1 MRDVGHPSNPPGV
14 VTKAAAVYTQNAAM
28 DTQNTHSS
36 IETQGTAPI
45 LDINEIMAL
54 LPHRYP
60 FLLIDRIVEFAPR
73 VRIVAIKNVS
83 INESFFQ
90 GHFPAYPIMPGVLIV
105 EALAQTGGVL
115 MLTEVPDRESKLLF
129 FTGIEEAKFR
139 RAVVPGDQVRLEVDV
154 LQYSRRGGR
163 MQGRAL
169 VDGKVVCE
177 AIIRCQIVPRERKAS
192 SFDKPAVIEKPA
204 DSVAAEPVLEPVTQ
218 G

>member
-1 MRDVGHPSNPPGV
+1 METPE
-14 VTKAAAVYTQNAAM
+14 TNATSA
-28 DTQNTHSS
+28 T
-36 IETQGTAPI
+36 TATTI

-73 VRIVAIKNVS
+73 ERIVAIKNVS

-115 MLTEVPDRESKLLF
+115 MLTEVPDRENKLLF

-163 MQGRAL
+163 MQGRAF

-177 AIIRCQIVPRERKAS
+177 AIIRCQIVPRERKPS
-192 SFDKPAVIEKPA
+192 TPEKQ
-204 DSVAAEPVLEPVTQ
+204 AAEPVLEPVTQ

>member
-1 MRDVGHPSNPPGV
+1 METSQ
-14 VTKAAAVYTQNAAM
+14 T
-28 DTQNTHSS
+28 NTTSA
-36 IETQGTAPI
+36 TTATTI

-60 FLLIDRIVEFAPR
+60 FLLIDRIVDFVPR
-73 VRIVAIKNVS
+73 ERIAAIKNVS

-90 GHFPAYPIMPGVLIV
+90 GHFPSYPIMPGVLIV

-115 MLTEVPDRESKLLF
+115 MLTEVPDRENKLLF

-163 MQGRAL
+163 MQGRAF

-192 SFDKPAVIEKPA
+192 APEKQ
-204 DSVAAEPVLEPVTQ
+204 SAEPALEPVTQ

>member
-1 MRDVGHPSNPPGV
+1 
-14 VTKAAAVYTQNAAM
+14 M
-28 DTQNTHSS
+28 DTETTNTSV
-36 IETQGTAPI
+36 ETAGTAPI

-60 FLLIDRIVEFAPR
+60 FLLIDRIVEFNPR

-129 FTGIEEAKFR
+129 FTGIEDAKFR

-177 AIIRCQIVPRERKAS
+177 AIIRCQTVPRERKS
-192 SFDKPAVIEKPA
+192 STAQQKPV
-204 DSVAAEPVLEPVTQ
+204 AEPVLEPVTQ

>member
-1 MRDVGHPSNPPGV
+1 
-14 VTKAAAVYTQNAAM
+14 M
-28 DTQNTHSS
+28 DTENTNSS
-36 IETQGTAPI
+36 SESTGTAPI

-60 FLLIDRIVEFAPR
+60 FLLIDRIVEFNPR

-90 GHFPAYPIMPGVLIV
+90 GHFPSYPIMPGVLIV

-115 MLTEVPDRESKLLF
+115 MLTEVPDRENKLLF

-177 AIIRCQIVPRERKAS
+177 AIIRCQIVPRERKAAAPQKS
-192 SFDKPAVIEKPA
+192 
-204 DSVAAEPVLEPVTQ
+204 AAEPVLEPVTQ